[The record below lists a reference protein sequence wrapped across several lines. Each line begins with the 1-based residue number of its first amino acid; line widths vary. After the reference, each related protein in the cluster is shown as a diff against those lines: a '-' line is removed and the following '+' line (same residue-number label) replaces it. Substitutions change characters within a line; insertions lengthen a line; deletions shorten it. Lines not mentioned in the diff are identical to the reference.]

1 MSEVKEVAQH
11 FNLEVSPDPLP
22 EEVFFIRSDQYSF
35 VRQGVPAVN
44 VTEGMKT
51 VDPALDGRKISDA
64 WERTIYH
71 TPKDDMNQPL
81 NFDAAT
87 KFMRVNFSV
96 GYLVAQE
103 QQRPAWNN
111 GDFFGHAAEG
121 K

>member
-1 MSEVKEVAQH
+1 
-11 FNLEVSPDPLP
+11 
-22 EEVFFIRSDQYSF
+22 
-35 VRQGVPAVN
+35 
-44 VTEGMKT
+44 
-51 VDPALDGRKISDA
+51 
-64 WERTIYH
+64 
-71 TPKDDMNQPL
+71 MNQPL